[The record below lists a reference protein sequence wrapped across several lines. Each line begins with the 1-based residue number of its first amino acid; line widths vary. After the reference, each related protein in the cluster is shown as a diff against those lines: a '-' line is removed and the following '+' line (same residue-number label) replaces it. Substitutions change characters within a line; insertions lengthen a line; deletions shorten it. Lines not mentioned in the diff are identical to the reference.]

1 MNQIRLYDL
10 FRKELHLPDNKAA
23 AFVKA
28 VGNVVESEATGKNHL
43 LATKEDIHV
52 LKEDIHILKDDIH
65 ILKGDMHV
73 LRGDLVL
80 KIEQSKTDIYKAIF
94 LTGIVQFIAILSG
107 TLAIVKFM
115 K

>member
-10 FRKELHLPDNKAA
+10 FRKELRLPDDKAA

-28 VGNVVESEATGKNHL
+28 VGDVVESEATSKNHL

-52 LKEDIHILKDDIH
+52 LK
-65 ILKGDMHV
+65 
-73 LRGDLVL
+73 RDLHSLDL
-80 KIEQSKTDIYKAIF
+80 KIEQSKSDIYKAIF
-94 LTGIVQFIAILSG
+94 LSGIIQFIAILSG
-107 TLAIVKFM
+107 TLAIVKLM

>member
-28 VGNVVESEATGKNHL
+28 VGDVVESESSAKNHL
-43 LATKEDIHV
+43 HATKEDINV
-52 LKEDIHILKDDIH
+52 LKNE
-65 ILKGDMHV
+65 MRV
-73 LRGDLVL
+73 LRSDLEL
-80 KIEQSKTDIYKAIF
+80 KIEQSKSDIYKAIF
-94 LTGIVQFIAILSG
+94 LSGIIQFIAILSS
-107 TLAIVKFM
+107 TLAIVKLM